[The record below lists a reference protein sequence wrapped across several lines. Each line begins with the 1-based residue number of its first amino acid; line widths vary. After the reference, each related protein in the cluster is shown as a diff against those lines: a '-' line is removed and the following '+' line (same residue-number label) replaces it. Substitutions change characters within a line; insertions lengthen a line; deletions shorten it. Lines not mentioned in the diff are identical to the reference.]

1 METHKPTVS
10 KCKLKPMNEMP
21 RWAYID
27 SEFEDIE
34 FRTVEIVD
42 GVRMIYDRAGQRK
55 LDEEALVEQER
66 TRMMEETPSLGLI
79 L

>member
-27 SEFEDIE
+27 SEWEDIE
-34 FRTVEIVD
+34 FQTVEIVD
-42 GVRMIYDRAGQRK
+42 GVRMVYDREGQRK
-55 LDEEALVEQER
+55 LDQEEQERHIR